1 MRQFV
6 YISEWYDNVF
16 TFLEN
21 LIYAINIQICINV

>member
-21 LIYAINIQICINV
+21 LIYAFNIPFF